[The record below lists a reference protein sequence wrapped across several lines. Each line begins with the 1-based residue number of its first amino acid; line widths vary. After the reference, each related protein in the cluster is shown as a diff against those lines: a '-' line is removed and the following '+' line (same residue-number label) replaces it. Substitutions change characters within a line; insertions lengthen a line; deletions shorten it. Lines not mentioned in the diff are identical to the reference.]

1 MNVSSLRNLLG
12 LGAPETPELQR
23 AKIQELVEEASLSR
37 EERAMII
44 NVLTLARIRIEDL
57 MVPRAEIQALDD
69 QEDYQHAVAD
79 FKSSGHSR
87 MPLYQRSL
95 DNPTGLVHVK
105 DLISH
110 AEAGDKKFKLSRV
123 RREILFVPPS
133 MTALDLLNK
142 MQATRIHMALV
153 IDEYGGTDGLVTL
166 EDLVEQVVGE
176 IEDEHDTQDV
186 DLIRKEGPLSYVADA
201 RLELEEFEEFTGV
214 NLTDEMK
221 DEVDTLGG
229 LVFSLTGR
237 IPVRGEIIPAV
248 EAGFEIVVE
257 DADARRIKR
266 VRINRIGAS
275 TTRAGKEE

>member
-1 MNVSSLRNLLG
+1 
-12 LGAPETPELQR
+12 
-23 AKIQELVEEASLSR
+23 
-37 EERAMII
+37 
-44 NVLTLARIRIEDL
+44 
-57 MVPRAEIQALDD
+57 
-69 QEDYQHAVAD
+69 
-79 FKSSGHSR
+79 
-87 MPLYQRSL
+87 
-95 DNPTGLVHVK
+95 
-105 DLISH
+105 
-110 AEAGDKKFKLSRV
+110 
-123 RREILFVPPS
+123 
-133 MTALDLLNK
+133 
-142 MQATRIHMALV
+142 
-153 IDEYGGTDGLVTL
+153 
-166 EDLVEQVVGE
+166 GE

-275 TTRAGKEE
+275 TTGAGKEE